1 MGITLIQETTL
12 KIFLF
17 AMKDGDNLL
26 SSKRLAAISLDEIVP
41 NPVSSKDFLSFGFP
55 SIIFEGK
62 N

>member
-1 MGITLIQETTL
+1 
-12 KIFLF
+12 
-17 AMKDGDNLL
+17 MKDGDNLL